1 MRAHN
6 KRKVLRFGR
15 YISKGQDLLYKGLTV
30 IATLSLATVFLSPII
45 VKSGVSAQEELISA
59 NPRLSE
65 KVVEVMVEVEKPV
78 ETEFDSEKH
87 EILAYIVEKFGEDSA
102 DAITLVRK
110 CENSTFDQT
119 RTNHNNNGS
128 VDYGVFQI
136 NSIHTARFGE
146 EFKTDW
152 KANVDVAYEIFS
164 EQGWSPWA
172 CSSTI
177 GVKSFW
183 E

>member
-1 MRAHN
+1 MTAHN
-6 KRKVLRFGR
+6 KGKIKRDGH
-15 YISKGQDLLYKGLTV
+15 YISVAHDLFNKSLVMVACVSLTTIFV
-30 IATLSLATVFLSPII
+30 SPII
-45 VKSGVSAQEELISA
+45 VKTGVSHAQEEIPLVSA
-59 NPRLSE
+59 DPHYIE
-65 KVVEVMVEVEKPV
+65 IVEVEKQI
-78 ETEFDSEKH
+78 EFEGEKH
-87 EILAYIVEKFGEDSA
+87 EIFTYIVEKFGEDA
-102 DAITLVRK
+102 GDAITLVRK

-119 RTNHNNNGS
+119 RTNHNRNGS
-128 VDYGVFQI
+128 VDYGIFQI

>member
-1 MRAHN
+1 MKPHN
-6 KRKVLRFGR
+6 KGKVKCGSG
-15 YISKGQDLLYKGLTV
+15 YISKAHVLLNKILVTTSV
-30 IATLSLATVFLSPII
+30 VSLSIVFLSPLII
-45 VKSGVSAQEELISA
+45 ETGLAEARQGELVSANYRPI
-59 NPRLSE
+59 
-65 KVVEVMVEVEKPV
+65 VEIEVEK
-78 ETEFDSEKH
+78 EAEYENEKH
-87 EILAYIVEKFGEDSA
+87 EIISYIVEKFGDDSA

-152 KANVDVAYEIFS
+152 KTNVDVAYEIFS
-164 EQGWSPWA
+164 EQGWTPWA
-172 CSSTI
+172 CAEVI
-177 GVKSFW
+177 GQRPFW
-183 E
+183 K

>member
-1 MRAHN
+1 MRVHN

-30 IATLSLATVFLSPII
+30 VATTSLALVFVSPIL
-45 VKSGVSAQEELISA
+45 VRSGVGAQEEVPMVLA
-59 NPRLSE
+59 GPRS
-65 KVVEVMVEVEKPV
+65 VEVVEVEKPV
-78 ETEFDSEKH
+78 ETEFESEKH